1 MPKAALLD
9 GFGAGDSEV
18 YDQPE
23 PMVLP
28 LIGTT
33 RASYS
38 HKARGSSLRS
48 RCLVDMTGLVALSL

>member
-38 HKARGSSLRS
+38 HKARGSSLQKS
-48 RCLVDMTGLVALSL
+48 MPG